1 MAKATI
7 IFRVDCQT
15 GESWRERE
23 REKRREGNG
32 RGGEKEKVSERE
44 RRRERESVLEICR
57 GIPLSL

>member
-1 MAKATI
+1 MAKASI

-15 GESWRERE
+15 GKSWRERE

-32 RGGEKEKVSERE
+32 GEGEKEKASERE
-44 RRRERESVLEICR
+44 RRREGESVLEICR